1 MEKALTVVYQE
12 IEKLVQSG
20 RIGTP
25 QVCVLS
31 ANGDNSLWEFGK
43 RTIAEL
49 ALMDRLL
56 GNVRLSKE
64 ERIFEEYPYLHGFV
78 AREYENG
85 AIARYTYTA
94 APTKTSTALTVYGTD
109 GEIRYD
115 TQTGKIF
122 TFDQVPDHQ
131 GEALTY

>member
-20 RIGTP
+20 RVGTP
-25 QVCVLS
+25 QVCVFS
-31 ANGDNSLWEFGK
+31 VNGNSSQEFEE
-43 RTIAEL
+43 RIAAEL
-49 ALMDRLL
+49 MLADGLF
-56 GNVRLSKE
+56 GNASVVKE
-64 ERIFEEYPYLHGFV
+64 ERAFEGKPYLHGFI

-94 APTKTSTALTVYGTD
+94 APTKASTALTVYGTD

-115 TQTGKIF
+115 TQTGKIL
-122 TFDQVPDHQ
+122 TFDQIPDHQ
-131 GEALTY
+131 GETLTY